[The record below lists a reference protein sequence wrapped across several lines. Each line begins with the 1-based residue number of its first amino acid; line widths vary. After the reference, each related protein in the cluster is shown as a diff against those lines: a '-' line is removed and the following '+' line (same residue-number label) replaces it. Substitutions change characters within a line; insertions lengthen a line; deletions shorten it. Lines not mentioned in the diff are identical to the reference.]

1 MPAQPVQ
8 VSIER
13 ALLKRIDMDPET
25 KKRGRSAFIRSAVEL
40 YLKAKERRDIDHAQV
55 SCVNLTNVFTVRK
68 SELRHDVGILTGEK
82 MRAVC
87 HALNIAC
94 GCD

>member
-8 VSIER
+8 VSIEK

-40 YLKAKERRDIDHAQV
+40 YLRAKERRGIDDAIRRAYSGKQD
-55 SCVNLTNVFTVRK
+55 
-68 SELRHDVGILTGEK
+68 ELLAEIDDLIEVQEWPER
-82 MRAVC
+82 
-87 HALNIAC
+87 
-94 GCD
+94 

>member
-1 MPAQPVQ
+1 MPSQPVQ

-40 YLKAKERRDIDHAQV
+40 YLKAKERHDIDQAI
-55 SCVNLTNVFTVRK
+55 R
-68 SELRHDVGILTGEK
+68 
-82 MRAVC
+82 RAYSGRAD
-87 HALNIAC
+87 ALLAEIE
-94 GCD
+94 DLIKVQEWPER

>member
-1 MPAQPVQ
+1 MPSQPVQ

-40 YLKAKERRDIDHAQV
+40 YLKAKERRDIDHAI
-55 SCVNLTNVFTVRK
+55 R
-68 SELRHDVGILTGEK
+68 
-82 MRAVC
+82 RAYSGKGD
-87 HALNIAC
+87 ALLDEIE
-94 GCD
+94 DLIEVQEWPER